1 MSHVCLVVRRSKLKI
16 YDKSTL
22 DNVLYKQQLF
32 EMQLMRKMLQK
43 KLADKNHV
51 NITVLGL

>member
-22 DNVLYKQQLF
+22 DNVLYRQQLF